1 MTGTMKER
9 SPGVWWLRAYA
20 GRNSAGKPV
29 QVSRTVRGGKRLAQ
43 TELAKLVTEVAERG
57 EQAVPLSRALTVTDL
72 LDRWLEYLTPRRE
85 PGTIRGY
92 RQHAKAIKAAFGSV
106 PVSKLS
112 AQHLDRA
119 YREWLGQGR
128 AARTVR
134 QRHAIMSSAL
144 HQARRWGLVSRAVT
158 DLASPP
164 AIHARPQAATDP
176 AVVRRLIDAAERSNP
191 VLAAAIALAAVTG
204 ARRGELCG
212 LRWSDVDAAGAL
224 HIRRAVKHAVDPR
237 QLVIGATKTHSERR
251 VSMDE
256 LAMAV
261 LAAHRERAGHAAGL
275 VGVAFSPDAYVLSLD
290 PSGAEPMRPDS
301 LGGAFGRLARQQGE
315 ELRFHDLRHF
325 SATQL
330 IGAGV
335 DVRTVAGRLGHAD
348 ASTALRVYAHALQ
361 QRDQAAAEV
370 LGGLLFK
377 QLTPA

>member
-1 MTGTMKER
+1 MKER

-29 QVSRTVRGGKRLAQ
+29 QISRTVRGGKRLAQ
-43 TELAKLVTEVAERG
+43 AELAKLVTEVAERG
-57 EQAVPLSRALTVTDL
+57 EQVAPLRRVTTVTEL
-72 LDRWLEYLTPRRE
+72 LDRWLEYLTPLRE

-92 RQHAKAIKAAFGSV
+92 RQHAKAIEAAFGSV

-112 AQHLDRA
+112 AQHLNRA
-119 YREWLGQGR
+119 YRTWLGQGR
-128 AARTVR
+128 APRTIR

-144 HQARRWGLVSRAVT
+144 HQAQRWGIVTRAVT

-164 AIHARPQAATDP
+164 AIHSHPQVATDP
-176 AVVRRLIDAAERSNP
+176 AMVRGLIDAAEESNP

-212 LRWSDVDAAGAL
+212 LRWSDIDTAGLL
-224 HIRRAVKHAVDPR
+224 HIRRAVKHALDPHE
-237 QLVIGATKTHSERR
+237 LVVGPTKTRSERR
-251 VSMDE
+251 VSMDD

-261 LAAHRERAGHAAGL
+261 LAAHRARVEHAAEMT
-275 VGVAFSPDAYVLSLD
+275 GVALGLDAYVLSLD
-290 PSGAEPMRPDS
+290 PSGTEPLRPDTLS
-301 LGGAFGRLARQQGE
+301 NSFARLARQQGAK
-315 ELRFHDLRHF
+315 LRFYDLRHF

-348 ASTALRVYAHALQ
+348 ASTTLRVYAHALQ

-377 QLTPA
+377 QLPPV